1 MLLRIL
7 VISTAAIGIGYGS
20 YDLYSRYVAFSE
32 TIARD
37 KARAAEIETN
47 RARTTVALEGA
58 GVDSLRANR
67 GFWYTST
74 DAYGGESVAYF
85 NTDLWSQQENL
96 TDEQLAELAR
106 IVSKSVVV
114 GRESM
119 RQVAE
124 KDLPPQ
130 LQFHNIPFRRE
141 EGVFIAFDK
150 HQNR

>member
-1 MLLRIL
+1 MSHTRMLVR
-7 VISTAAIGIGYGS
+7 VVVIGIVAVGLGYGG
-20 YDLYSRYVAFSE
+20 YDLYSRYAAFPQP
-32 TIARD
+32 IARD

-47 RARTTVALEGA
+47 RARTTAALQAA
-58 GVDSLRANR
+58 GVDSLRANQ

-119 RQVAE
+119 KQVAE

-130 LQFHNIPFRRE
+130 LQFHN
-141 EGVFIAFDK
+141 A
-150 HQNR
+150 H